1 MTPSASSIK
10 IGSKAPDF
18 TLPDKDGTPVSLQD
32 HLHPN
37 GVVTAFIHGVWCPAC
52 MSHVA
57 SLRRAYWFISREKVN
72 ILVVAQQPPESVD
85 NFEFSQTAPLPFPIV
100 ADETGEVFS
109 MYDVSNEHDLH
120 HDRPSFFIDQD
131 GVIQKIN
138 KSVDT
143 DALTP
148 FGV

>member
-1 MTPSASSIK
+1 MTSAASSIH
-10 IGSKAPDF
+10 IGSKAPNF
-18 TLPDKDGTPVSLQD
+18 TLPDREGTPVSLQD
-32 HLHPN
+32 HLNPN
-37 GVVTAFIHGVWCPAC
+37 GVVTAFIHGVWCPVC

-57 SLRRAYWFISREKVN
+57 SLRRAYWFISQKKVN
-72 ILVVAQQPPESVD
+72 ILVVAQQPPDSVD
-85 NFEFSQTAPLPFPIV
+85 SFELSQAVPLPFPIV

-109 MYDVSNEHDLH
+109 LYGVSNEHDLH
-120 HDRPSFFIDQD
+120 HDRPSFFIDKD